1 MKRPRFHNNEDGRNF
16 VSAGAAAGIASAFG
30 APIGGLLFAM
40 EEVFLPGI
48 FQFLDIFQVSS
59 FWSRSLY
66 WQVLFCS
73 VASFFT
79 TELFSSAF
87 TNFTYT
93 GNFGKFNA
101 EKYILFQVDWA
112 IDLNIL
118 GILPSIILGILG
130 GLLGSL
136 FIFTNLKL
144 ASLRAS
150 IQARMSSRRL
160 QQLVKMLEPLL
171 VMLISSTIAILVPW
185 IFPCQPLASL
195 SLTKVENFTC
205 NANKFSPAATLIFTN
220 GVTTIQRLFSRNMEV
235 EFGYTELAIY
245 LAVYF
250 LLACWAS
257 GTNISCG
264 LVVPMLLIGGLYGRI
279 LGKAAVDIFGVEGS
293 YWDWIDPGAFALLGA
308 VSFFGGVTRLTVSL
322 AVIMVE
328 ITNDT
333 GFLLLIIVAIL
344 FSRWTGDF
352 FIGSIYH
359 SLIEAKCIPYLDPEP
374 EIIKESRKFG
384 KWQKVANLEGHQAH
398 QVMAWPV
405 KCLREVDTL
414 ASLLSLLQDSNH
426 GGFPIVTNE
435 KDTFA
440 GLITR
445 VELLVIL
452 DKAARG
458 LPGFEPGR
466 QLRLDLTYPDLMRAG
481 SSPSLE
487 REALQMGRT
496 VAMEDIWLDL
506 RPFVNSSAMT
516 VHTRLSL
523 YNFFFF
529 LQSFICTMPGSAS
542 IGPTTSFAA
551 LA

>member
-1 MKRPRFHNNEDGRNF
+1 
-16 VSAGAAAGIASAFG
+16 
-30 APIGGLLFAM
+30 M
-40 EEVFLPGI
+40 EEVFLLAI
-48 FQFLDIFQVSS
+48 FHCFDIFQVSS

-93 GNFGKFNA
+93 GNFGEFNA

-398 QVMAWPV
+398 QVMARPV

-466 QLRLDLTYPDLMRAG
+466 QLRLEITYPDLMREG
-481 SSPSLE
+481 SNPSLE
-487 REALQMGRT
+487 RETLQMGRT
-496 VAMEDIWLDL
+496 AAMEDIWLDL

-542 IGPTTSFAA
+542 IAPTTSFEA

>member
-398 QVMAWPV
+398 QVMARPV

>member
-1 MKRPRFHNNEDGRNF
+1 MKRARFHNNEDGRNF

-398 QVMAWPV
+398 QVMARPV

-466 QLRLDLTYPDLMRAG
+466 QLRLEITYPDLMRAG

-487 REALQMGRT
+487 RETLQMGRT

-516 VHTRLSL
+516 VHARLSL
-523 YNFFFF
+523 
-529 LQSFICTMPGSAS
+529 
-542 IGPTTSFAA
+542 
-551 LA
+551 